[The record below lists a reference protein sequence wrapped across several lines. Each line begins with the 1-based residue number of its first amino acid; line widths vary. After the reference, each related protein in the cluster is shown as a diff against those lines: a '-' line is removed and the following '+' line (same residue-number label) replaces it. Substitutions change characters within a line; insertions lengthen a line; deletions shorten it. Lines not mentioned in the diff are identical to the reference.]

1 MSMSMPIYVPL
12 LASQLF
18 HRTKRWCGFPRPCRC
33 QPALLYAPA
42 YRLPRIR
49 RRMRPSHLRC
59 FARSCWYWGLWIRG
73 SSFGVRPADC
83 FTGRCRREP
92 EARGGGFTPPADER
106 PLLPN
111 PAATFV
117 NAGRQSFNKPTHLQV
132 HQQSRKIRT
141 KEILNARNEIS
152 KQANFP
158 NDPNLSFS
166 SSARASLP
174 NAAVFVSTND
184 GRQGLRTPCFSRP
197 PAHMPC
203 TRSLLESTQ
212 QQCSRQPKTAI
223 ATSCRITVSYR
234 SSQRPARRIKFA
246 LVRRAA
252 RAQLSCPLSAKSM
265 ARSHPQCS

>member
-1 MSMSMPIYVPL
+1 MLDGSHSTNQPIY
-12 LASQLF
+12 
-18 HRTKRWCGFPRPCRC
+18 
-33 QPALLYAPA
+33 
-42 YRLPRIR
+42 
-49 RRMRPSHLRC
+49 
-59 FARSCWYWGLWIRG
+59 RSINNRG
-73 SSFGVRPADC
+73 RF
-83 FTGRCRREP
+83 
-92 EARGGGFTPPADER
+92 
-106 PLLPN
+106 
-111 PAATFV
+111 
-117 NAGRQSFNKPTHLQV
+117 K
-132 HQQSRKIRT
+132 T

-246 LVRRAA
+246 LVASRSESPTSVAPYRISQWHAHIHSVRR
-252 RAQLSCPLSAKSM
+252 STSISEGVI
-265 ARSHPQCS
+265 H